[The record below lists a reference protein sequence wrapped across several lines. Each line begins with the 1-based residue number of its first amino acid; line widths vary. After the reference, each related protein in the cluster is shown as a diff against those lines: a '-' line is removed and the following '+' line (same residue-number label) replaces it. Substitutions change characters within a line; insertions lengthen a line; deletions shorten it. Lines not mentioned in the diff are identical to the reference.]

1 MEEDANVQAS
11 KTLKRDIGLW
21 VGIMAIVINII
32 TVSVYMYQA
41 HIMQTQQHA
50 SAWPY
55 LEWLPSFNEDT
66 YYVEIS
72 NNGIGPAIIKNV
84 DIHLDDKYF
93 PHIDSLFIELIGTDY
108 FPHYKSTVEN
118 RVLPA
123 GKSIRLFQVNSAK
136 WAQQVFDKMRKHEFK
151 LSICY
156 ESIYGDAW
164 TSEGREVTESK
175 CKKINNGRE

>member
-1 MEEDANVQAS
+1 MEEEAKIETPA
-11 KTLKRDIGLW
+11 TPKRDIGLW
-21 VGIMAIVINII
+21 VGIMAIAINII

-55 LEWLPSFNEDT
+55 LEWLPSFNEET
-66 YYVEIS
+66 YYIEIT

-84 DIHLDDKYF
+84 DIRLDDTHYAT
-93 PHIDSLFIELIGTDY
+93 IDSLFVQLIGTDY
-108 FPHYKSTVEN
+108 FPHYTSTVQN

-123 GKSIRLFQVNSAK
+123 GKSIRIFQVNDTK
-136 WAQQVFDKMRKHEFK
+136 WAGTIFSEMRKHEFK

-175 CKKINNGRE
+175 CKDNSNGHD